1 MMLPLAV
8 LGNVNV
14 DLIMGP
20 VAPWPVPGTE
30 VLLDH
35 DDLRAGGSAGNTALA
50 WAALGLPFAVPASV
64 GDDLFG
70 RWLCDQLAPHSAHWV
85 TVPEATTLSVGLTH
99 PDGERTFFTMGGHL
113 PSMDWEVLR
122 PQIEHMTGGLL
133 LLCGSFLTHR
143 LTAAYPAIFAWA
155 EARDIAIALDPGW
168 PPAGWSGPE
177 RARMTGWLAHVR
189 HLLINE
195 AEALALTG
203 ATDVDAALTMLERM
217 LPQGATA
224 VIKAGP
230 KGALARRGSATA
242 RAPAPAVRVVD
253 TIGAGDIFNAGY
265 LAAVARGADLTA
277 ALSAGTALAS
287 RAISTFPRQYGLPDS
302 ITGAA

>member
-50 WAALGLPFAVPASV
+50 WAGLGLPFVVPASV

-70 RWLCDQLAPHSAHWV
+70 RWLSDQLAPHSADWV

-113 PSMDWEVLR
+113 PSMDWQALR

-203 ATDVDAALTMLERM
+203 AADTTDALTALEGM
-217 LPQGATA
+217 LPKGATA

-230 KGALARRGSATA
+230 MGALARRGGVNA
-242 RAPAPAVRVVD
+242 RAAAPAVQVVD

-265 LAAVARGADLTA
+265 LAAVARGADLTD
-277 ALSAGTALAS
+277 ALTNGTALAS
-287 RAISTFPRQYGLPDS
+287 RAISTFPRQYGLPDT
-302 ITGAA
+302 TGAA